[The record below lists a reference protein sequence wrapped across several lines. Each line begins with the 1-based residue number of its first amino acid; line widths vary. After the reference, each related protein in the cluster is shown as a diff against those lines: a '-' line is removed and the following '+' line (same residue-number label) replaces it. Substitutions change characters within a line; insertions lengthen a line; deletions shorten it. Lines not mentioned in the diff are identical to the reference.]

1 MIPCLIKDTR
11 LKKCAAKIVSNNS
24 SFIFL
29 YCLKIASKNDLRKNF
44 KKGGGGDFSKSYFSV
59 RFSL

>member
-29 YCLKIASKNDLRKNF
+29 YCLKIASKNDLRKNS
-44 KKGGGGDFSKSYFSV
+44 KKWVGGDFSKSYFSV